1 MCQCG
6 CCDRSEPRKR
16 FRPFAFLFNIALAW
30 LLVVV
35 TGGTLMN
42 TGHPVAMEAG
52 HLLHVVTLIDP
63 AIYWADLQGI
73 EPVAHGLRA
82 AVHLTRG
89 PDRVISGS
97 SGASGRRPR

>member
-6 CCDRSEPRKR
+6 CCVRSEPRKR
-16 FRPFAFLFNIALAW
+16 FRPFAFLFNIAFAW
-30 LLVVV
+30 LLLVV

-63 AIYWADLQGI
+63 AIYWADTQGI
-73 EPVAHGLRA
+73 EPVSHGLRF
-82 AVHLTRG
+82 
-89 PDRVISGS
+89 ISHGIPI
-97 SGASGRRPR
+97 G